1 MREFIFKANKSIT
14 NGEVNLKDLPGS
26 CGRLDLV
33 CRCVSSSFFLSHD
46 LRRNTIFYSVHYGAP
61 NPPVAI
67 KFVGSELK
75 RVSPDERSIALFIK
89 KALDKS
95 PMQLWKEST
104 SGIYIAKKEFR
115 DIILEKKNE
124 GKEIYYLHKEGE
136 NIENIFN
143 NKECNDKNIVFILG
157 DHIGI
162 GEEDEKFLEDIGAL
176 KVSLSPLELHANHCI
191 TIVHNALDKAE
202 ID

>member
-61 NPPVAI
+61 NPPVAV

>member
-1 MREFIFKANKSIT
+1 LREFIFKANKSIT

-46 LRRNTIFYSVHYGAP
+46 LRRNTVFYSVHYGAP
-61 NPPVAI
+61 NPPVAV